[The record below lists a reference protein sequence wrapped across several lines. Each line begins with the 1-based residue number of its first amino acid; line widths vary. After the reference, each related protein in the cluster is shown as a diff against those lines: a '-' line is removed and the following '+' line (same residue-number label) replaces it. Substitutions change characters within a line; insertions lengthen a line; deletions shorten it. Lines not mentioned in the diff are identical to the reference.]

1 VTAGPARA
9 NSDQGPVARGGASG
23 GTGRGAALT
32 RRMVSTGSRFEGE
45 FAYARAVCQGDW
57 CFVAGTTGYDY
68 KSMEMPE
75 AAVDQARNALATIE
89 SSLSEAG
96 FAMADVVRATYYIRD
111 AGLAGEIGPALREA
125 FGTVRPAATM
135 LVAGL
140 IAPEIK
146 IEIEVTALRRPARD
160 AR

>member
-1 VTAGPARA
+1 
-9 NSDQGPVARGGASG
+9 
-23 GTGRGAALT
+23 
-32 RRMVSTGSRFEGE
+32 MVSTGSRLEGE
-45 FAYARAVCQGDW
+45 FAYARAVCQGEW

-89 SSLSEAG
+89 TALTEVG
-96 FAMADVVRATYYIRD
+96 FAMADVVRATYYIADTGVAR
-111 AGLAGEIGPALREA
+111 EIGPALREA

-140 IAPEIK
+140 VAPEMK
-146 IEIEVTALRRPARD
+146 IEIEVTALRRAARD
-160 AR
+160 TR